1 MYLLLAQNPAL
12 DCHGCFELWLRRD
25 ILSSRYGAIFFS
37 PFLKLLDC
45 CWIVFLLPQ
54 GTNWAIQRSAT
65 KQTDADEMRGSTFHW
80 YLVSNNP
87 DDVFANVTDEQQRRW
102 GWSWCAL
109 PSAKW
114 SSFQISCHSTT
125 SSLVNLVN
133 GGLCTFILLGNH
145 QWTIPPPPFLSAN

>member
-25 ILSSRYGAIFFS
+25 ILSSRYGAILFFS

-54 GTNWAIQRSAT
+54 GTNWAIQRSAA
-65 KQTDADEMRGSTFHW
+65 KQTDADEMRGSSSHW

-87 DDVFANVTDEQQRRW
+87 DDVFANVTDEQQRRL
-102 GWSWCAL
+102 GLVVVCSAICQMVEFPNFLPQHYFLPCQPCQRRLVYFHSSWK
-109 PSAKW
+109 PPMNY
-114 SSFQISCHSTT
+114 SSSPF
-125 SSLVNLVN
+125 SL
-133 GGLCTFILLGNH
+133 
-145 QWTIPPPPFLSAN
+145 S